1 MCGRFTLEPTTECY
15 ARFDLANRLP
25 DLQPRYN
32 IAPGQLVPVMIN
44 HEGRRL
50 TLMRWG
56 LIPHWAKDA
65 KTAHKM
71 INARLET
78 LTQRPAYR
86 QLLAANRCLV
96 PASGF
101 FEWKAQGR
109 GKTPYYIHPA
119 EDAFV
124 GLAGLFDTWT
134 DPAGE
139 AIPTF
144 TIITREATD
153 VVARLHHRMPVVL
166 APHDEH
172 AWLDPELTAPSQ
184 VLAILSRSTGVPL
197 NAYPVSRMVNTA
209 TVEGKELIRPL
220 A

>member
-1 MCGRFTLEPTTECY
+1 MCGRLTLEPTAEFS
-15 ARFDLANRLP
+15 ARFDLVNRLP

-32 IAPGQLVPVMIN
+32 IAPGQLVPVMIDR
-44 HEGRRL
+44 EGRRL

-65 KTAHKM
+65 KTADKM

-101 FEWKAQGR
+101 YEWRTECRA
-109 GKTPYYIHPA
+109 KTPYYIHPA

-134 DPAGE
+134 DPTGE

-153 VVARLHHRMPVVL
+153 VVAHLHHRMPVVL
-166 APHDEH
+166 AKDDEH
-172 AWLDPELTAPSQ
+172 AWLDPELTAPAQ

-209 TVEGKELIRPL
+209 TVEGKALIQPV

>member
-1 MCGRFTLEPTTECY
+1 MCGRFTLEPTAEFS
-15 ARFDLANRLP
+15 ARFDLADRLP

-32 IAPGQLVPVMIN
+32 IAPGQLVPVIVAE
-44 HEGRRL
+44 HPHRL

-65 KTAHKM
+65 KTAYKM

-101 FEWKAQGR
+101 YEWQAQGR
-109 GKTPYYIHPA
+109 AKTPYYIHPA

-166 APHDEH
+166 TKDDEH
-172 AWLDPELTAPSQ
+172 AWLDPELTAPEQ

-209 TVEGKELIRPL
+209 TVEGKALIQPV